1 MVDSKV
7 GFQHGATARVSA
19 LGERKN
25 EGWGERRDVAAVLNA
40 SRSHQP
46 VWSN

>member
-25 EGWGERRDVAAVLNA
+25 EGLGRKKGRRGDFECL
-40 SRSHQP
+40 
-46 VWSN
+46 